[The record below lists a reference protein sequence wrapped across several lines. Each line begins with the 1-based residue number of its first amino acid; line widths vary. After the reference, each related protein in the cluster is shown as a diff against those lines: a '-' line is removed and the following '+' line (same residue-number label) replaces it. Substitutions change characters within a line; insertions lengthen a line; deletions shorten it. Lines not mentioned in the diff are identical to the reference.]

1 MKLASLLTDPP
12 PTHAFEL
19 SEQGIAFALIA
30 EPARMQFTQLDAGVL
45 AVSPAHANILQPHT
59 VLERIHAL
67 VPPNGQRKRRAALV
81 LPDYC
86 ARVAVLDFDAFP
98 AQPEE
103 QLALLRFRLKKSVP
117 FDVDTAMVSYMV
129 QSRGASGKVE
139 VLAAVISADIV
150 TEYETPFRAA
160 GFHPGFVT
168 TSSLATLNLID
179 PGEISLL
186 VKLSGR
192 VLSVFVL
199 DGTVVKLARCIE
211 MDTGGAEEIDS
222 VLHPTIAY
230 VEDELKT
237 RPQRIWLSGFADE
250 AAELAYRYHDNW
262 GMALEP
268 LRSPFGSPGPG
279 NAGLLGYL
287 QSVAG

>member
-30 EPARMQFTQLDAGVL
+30 EPARMQFKQLDAGVL